1 MPAARN
7 GSEVLVVIPAY
18 NEEKN
23 IGAVL
28 RSVQALDDPPDVVVV
43 NDGSWD
49 RTEEVARQHGA
60 RVLSLP
66 VNLGIGGAV
75 QTGFRYAAVRNYQYA
90 VQLDGDGQHDP
101 REIQRLLE
109 PIRAGKAD
117 IVIGSRYV
125 ARTGYKAPLARRIG
139 MVILARFISL
149 LIGHPV
155 HDSTSGFRAYNRQ
168 AFTFLA
174 SHYPTDYPEPE
185 AIVLLA
191 RNGFRILEIPVQMH
205 PRLNG
210 ESSIDSARSIY
221 YMVKVMLAVFVEAL
235 RDRLRATPG
244 VSA

>member
-1 MPAARN
+1 MSSRR
-7 GSEVLVVIPAY
+7 SDVLVVIPAY
-18 NEEKN
+18 NEERN

-28 RSVQALDDPPDVVVV
+28 RSVQSLESPPDVVVV
-43 NDGSWD
+43 NDGSVD

-66 VNLGIGGAV
+66 LNLGIGGAV
-75 QTGFRYAAVRNYQYA
+75 QTGFRYAVAHGYRYA

-101 REIQRLLE
+101 RAIEDLLR
-109 PIRAGKAD
+109 PVRQGQAD

-125 ARTGYKAPLARRIG
+125 TRTGYRAPLSRRIG
-139 MVILARFISL
+139 MVILARVISAL
-149 LIGHPV
+149 VGRPIC
-155 HDSTSGFRAYNRQ
+155 DSTSGFRAYNRE

-191 RNGFRILEIPVQMH
+191 RNGFRILEVPVQMH

-210 ESSIDSARSIY
+210 ESSINSARSIY
-221 YMVKVMLAVFVEAL
+221 YMVKVLLAVIVEAV
-235 RDRLRATPG
+235 RDRLRSKEATSP
-244 VSA
+244 